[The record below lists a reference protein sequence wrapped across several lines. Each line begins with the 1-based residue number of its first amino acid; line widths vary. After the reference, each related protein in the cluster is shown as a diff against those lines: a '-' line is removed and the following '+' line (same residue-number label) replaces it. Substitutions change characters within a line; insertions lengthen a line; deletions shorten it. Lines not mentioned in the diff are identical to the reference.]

1 MELDIR
7 KEARL
12 QLKMLKR
19 LSDKAASI
27 ERRVERLESQVMG
40 LKQALGG
47 AMTKEDLRKLLSS
60 LDGML

>member
-40 LKQALGG
+40 LKQTLGG